1 MTFPQNPN
9 KSDVDRGDNS
19 LGRKFACLKVPQNC
33 CKNINKYFIEQFIDS
48 LIFLS
53 TPSYFKSEGKQ

>member
-1 MTFPQNPN
+1 
-9 KSDVDRGDNS
+9 VERGDNG
-19 LGRKFACLKVPQNC
+19 LGRKDACLKVPQNC
-33 CKNINKYFIEQFIDS
+33 CKNINNCFIAQFIDS